1 MEENKNDITQEI
13 TEQSDAITQQVA
25 EQADTTPGGDWS
37 EALKNDSDA
46 EQLDQAI
53 QAKPMSEENYE
64 DDQDEKQSL
73 IKKVK
78 ASFWWTIIRT
88 VIALVIIAIGVYL
101 ILYLVA
107 RAAKYETIS
116 AMLQS
121 MFIEL
126 ELMWQRVLY

>member
-1 MEENKNDITQEI
+1 MEENKNDITQEA
-13 TEQSDAITQQVA
+13 TEQSDNIIQDAT
-25 EQADTTPGGDWS
+25 EQADATPGGDWS
-37 EALKNDSDA
+37 EAMNNDSNT
-46 EQLDQAI
+46 DQVDQFL
-53 QAKPMSEENYE
+53 QAQSVSEDEYE
-64 DDQDEKQSL
+64 GDQDEKQSL
-73 IKKVK
+73 FKKVK

-88 VIALVIIAIGVYL
+88 VIALVIIAVGVYL

>member
-1 MEENKNDITQEI
+1 MEENKNDITQEA
-13 TEQSDAITQQVA
+13 TEQSDNIIQDAT
-25 EQADTTPGGDWS
+25 EQADATPGGDWS
-37 EALKNDSDA
+37 EAMNNDSNT
-46 EQLDQAI
+46 DQVDQFL
-53 QAKPMSEENYE
+53 QAQSINEEEYE

-73 IKKVK
+73 FKKVK
-78 ASFWWTIIRT
+78 ASFWWTVIRT
-88 VIALVIIAIGVYL
+88 VIALVIIAVGVYL

-116 AMLQS
+116 AMLHS